1 MRKTFFNQL
10 GFVLPGIVLL
20 ALVSGCGRET
30 HSHDQSVD
38 APVIQAIQPDGPIK
52 IVTTTGMITD
62 IVRRVAGR
70 RAEVTGLMGP
80 GVDPHLY
87 KAKQSDISALN
98 QADIVFYNGLH
109 LEGKM
114 GELLDRL
121 GRRKPT
127 VQVTRAVPRERLLLL
142 SEDSSQYDPHLWF
155 DVELWMS
162 AVEVVRDSMM
172 QLTPDYRDEYEA
184 NAAELLEEL
193 AELHEYCRER
203 IGSIPERQRVLITAH
218 DAFGYFG
225 RAYDIE
231 VRGIQGISTE
241 SEASVRDINELI
253 DFIVERGVKAVF
265 VETSVSQ
272 KNIEALIEGARAR
285 GHSLKIGGEL
295 FSDAM
300 GAAGTPEGT
309 YPGMIRHNVDT
320 IADNLK

>member
-1 MRKTFFNQL
+1 MY
-10 GFVLPGIVLL
+10 
-20 ALVSGCGRET
+20 
-30 HSHDQSVD
+30 
-38 APVIQAIQPDGPIK
+38 APVIRAIQPDGPVK

-62 IVRRVAGR
+62 IVKRVTR
-70 RAEVTGLMGP
+70 ERAEVTGLMGS

-87 KAKQSDISALN
+87 KARQSDISALN

-121 GRRKPT
+121 GRRKPV
-127 VQVTRAVPRERLLLL
+127 VQVSRGIPRERLLRF
-142 SEDSSQYDPHLWF
+142 SEVVDAYDPHVWF

-162 AVEVVRDSMM
+162 AVEVVRDSLA
-172 QLTPDYRDEYEA
+172 QLTPDYKVEYEA

-203 IGSIPERQRVLITAH
+203 IGSIPEKQRVLITAH

-225 RAYDIE
+225 KAYKIE
-231 VRGIQGISTE
+231 VKGIQGISTE
-241 SEASVRDINELI
+241 SEASIRDINELI
-253 DFIVERGVKAVF
+253 GYIVERGVKAVF

-309 YPGMIRHNVDT
+309 YPGMVRHNVDT